1 MLTLLCTA
9 LVVMVELDISL
20 EDVLLT
26 AELAR
31 VLLDAALMPLL
42 TLLRAAVADV
52 AEVEDAAAASEAMEA
67 RVPLS
72 IGAPARGRRGRLAS
86 ATARARAWCLRGW
99 AGARDWALA
108 KGRAKRRGERAL
120 RCMAEGL

>member
-9 LVVMVELDISL
+9 LVLMVELDISL

-31 VLLDAALMPLL
+31 VLDAALMPLL
-42 TLLRAAVADV
+42 TLLRVAVADV

-108 KGRAKRRGERAL
+108 KARARRRGERAL
-120 RCMAEGL
+120 RCMAKGV

>member
-9 LVVMVELDISL
+9 LVLMVELDISL

-31 VLLDAALMPLL
+31 VVLDAALMPLL
-42 TLLRAAVADV
+42 TLLRVAVADV

-72 IGAPARGRRGRLAS
+72 IGAPA
-86 ATARARAWCLRGW
+86 
-99 AGARDWALA
+99 
-108 KGRAKRRGERAL
+108 
-120 RCMAEGL
+120 